1 VAVVVEAYR
10 IQFKN
15 TFLHSEKSFPYKA
28 LLLISLAISFIFLN
42 IYVFITYSL
51 IAMMLF
57 LLIREYR
64 IIIYSFEIYIPP
76 ALLII
81 AVDYLTGTLTYF
93 VIATLMFGYA
103 SFINI
108 LLVYATTPTKQ
119 LYKFLGRNTLT
130 LSLLMLHNIV
140 SELYEVLES
149 KRSRGWELGFNIFRH
164 FQFVYDAIRIM
175 IERMEGLTIAL
186 KSRGLE

>member
-15 TFLHSEKSFPYKA
+15 TLLHSEKSFPYK
-28 LLLISLAISFIFLN
+28 LLLLVSLAISFITLN
-42 IYVFITYSL
+42 TYVFIAYSL
-51 IAMMLF
+51 VAIILF

-64 IIIYSFEIYIPP
+64 IIIYSLEIYVPP

-81 AVDYLTGTLTYF
+81 VIDYFTGTLTYF
-93 VIATLMFGYA
+93 VIATLIFGYA

-108 LLVYATTPTKQ
+108 LLVYATTPIKQ
-119 LYKFLGRNTLT
+119 LYRFLGRNTLT

-149 KRSRGWELGFNIFRH
+149 KRSRGWELGFNILRH
-164 FQFVYDAIRIM
+164 FQFIFDAIRIM

>member
-1 VAVVVEAYR
+1 MAVVVEAYH

-15 TFLHSEKSFPYKA
+15 TILHSEKCFPYKA
-28 LLLISLAISFIFLN
+28 LLLVSLAVSFILLN
-42 IYVFITYSL
+42 IYVFTAYSL
-51 IAMMLF
+51 IAIVLF
-57 LLIREYR
+57 LLIGEYR

-81 AVDYLTGTLTYF
+81 VVDYFTGTLSYF
-93 VIATLMFGYA
+93 VVATLMFGYA

-130 LSLLMLHNIV
+130 LSLLILHNIV

-149 KRSRGWELGFNIFRH
+149 KRSRGWELGFNIYRH
-164 FQFVYDAIRIM
+164 FQFMYDAIRIM
-175 IERMEGLTIAL
+175 IERIEGLTIAL